1 MSMWKPSSD
10 LARSGLWPCSQ
21 APVQPF
27 LHLEQEVSLE
37 DLYMSMVPGLCT
49 VCGKNLGMNLG
60 SVFTISAQLLFLPPL
75 LHPAQ
80 LIPKELQ
87 EKWQKDVDALHAKLG
102 GTPERPIEIVIISLD
117 TPDYLT
123 VICAAGVRQ
132 LMLGSV
138 GDVGMAQA
146 MFSCHC
152 WQPRCQQ
159 MLPTFVDQF
168 QQFFIDKLCQL
179 CQLLPDVEIPW
190 KRKIAISGKA

>member
-1 MSMWKPSSD
+1 MALFPSSCPA
-10 LARSGLWPCSQ
+10 L
-21 APVQPF
+21 
-27 LHLEQEVSLE
+27 LHLQREVSLE
-37 DLYMSMVPGLCT
+37 DLYMTMVPILCT

-60 SVFTISAQLLFLPPL
+60 SVFRISAPLLFLPPL
-75 LHPAQ
+75 LHPPQ

-168 QQFFIDKLCQL
+168 QQFFRQTAKCDDFYQLWKSLEGKLPYLAKHENCQP
-179 CQLLPDVEIPW
+179 LLDTKLPELE
-190 KRKIAISGKA
+190 

>member
-1 MSMWKPSSD
+1 VVFGLVPKLLPNPFTLRMGSD
-10 LARSGLWPCSQ
+10 LGRFVHDHGPC
-21 APVQPF
+21 F
-27 LHLEQEVSLE
+27 MYCIL
-37 DLYMSMVPGLCT
+37 
-49 VCGKNLGMNLG
+49 KNLGMNPG

-75 LHPAQ
+75 LHAAQ

-87 EKWQKDVDALHAKLG
+87 EKWQKDVDVLHAKLG

-152 WQPRCQQ
+152 WPPRCQQ

-190 KRKIAISGKA
+190 KGKIPISGKA